1 MRVMCSDRRNC
12 RYIDCEQS
20 PCWPEFWFR
29 SKINRAFAQSIY
41 PERNTDLVSR
51 RNFLT
56 LGAMAAAAYKRRP
69 LFAAANS
76 IQMPP
81 ADTVHVGGS
90 KRIEIGGGHW
100 VWTKKVGN
108 GNITVLLLH
117 GGPGADHRYF
127 EGFEDFLPL
136 NGIEFYY
143 YDQLDSTN
151 SEKPNDPALWTI
163 ERYTDEVEAVRRGL
177 GLDQFYLLGHSWG
190 GLLAIE
196 YALKYQQHLKG
207 LVISNM
213 AASADSFVKHVSKI
227 RAQFRADL
235 RDQLA
240 YYENANRTDDPAYQ
254 TLLFDKLYK
263 VFICRLDPWP
273 DPVSRSLEGW
283 NQNVYHVL
291 QGRSEFEATGRMKGW
306 DRWADLP
313 KITVRTLTM
322 GARYDEMD
330 PEDMRRMAT
339 LMQRGE
345 AWISETGSH
354 FAMYDDQQN
363 YFIAL
368 LNFLKT

>member
-1 MRVMCSDRRNC
+1 V
-12 RYIDCEQS
+12 
-20 PCWPEFWFR
+20 
-29 SKINRAFAQSIY
+29 K
-41 PERNTDLVSR
+41 R
-51 RNFLT
+51 RNFISY
-56 LGAMAAAAYKRRP
+56 GAAVAAAAFTWRP
-69 LFAAANS
+69 LLAAADN
-76 IQMPP
+76 IQLPP
-81 ADTVHVGGS
+81 SNTVHVGGS

-108 GNITVLLLH
+108 GNIKVLLLH

-151 SEKPNDPALWTI
+151 SEKTNDPSLWTI
-163 ERYTDEVEAVRRGL
+163 PRYTDEVEAVRQGL
-177 GLDQFYLLGHSWG
+177 NLDQFYLLGHSWG

-196 YALKYQQHLKG
+196 YALKYQEHLKG

-213 AASADSFVKHVSKI
+213 AASADSFVKHVTKLRSQFPADV
-227 RAQFRADL
+227 RAKLEF
-235 RDQLA
+235 
-240 YYENANRTDDPAYQ
+240 YENANRTDDPVYQ
-254 TLLFDKLYK
+254 NLLFEKLYK
-263 VFICRLDPWP
+263 IFICRLDPWP
-273 DPVSRSLEGW
+273 DPVQRSLSGW
-283 NQNVYHVL
+283 NQHVYQVL

-313 KITVRTLTM
+313 KIKVRTLTM

-330 PEDMRRMAT
+330 PEDMRKMAT
-339 LMQRGE
+339 LLPQGE

-363 YFIAL
+363 YFKAL
-368 LNFLKT
+368 LGFLKA

>member
-1 MRVMCSDRRNC
+1 V
-12 RYIDCEQS
+12 
-20 PCWPEFWFR
+20 
-29 SKINRAFAQSIY
+29 K
-41 PERNTDLVSR
+41 R

-56 LGAMAAAAYKRRP
+56 LGAIAAAACGGRQ
-69 LFAAANS
+69 LFAAANNVQLPS
-76 IQMPP
+76 

-108 GNITVLLLH
+108 GDVKVLLLH

-151 SEKPNDPALWTI
+151 SEKPGDPALWTI
-163 ERYTDEVEAVRRGL
+163 DRYTDEVEAVRRGL
-177 GLDQFYLLGHSWG
+177 GLNQFYLLGHSWG

-196 YALKYQQHLKG
+196 YALKYQQHLQG

-213 AASADSFVKHVSKI
+213 AASTDSFVKHVSKI
-227 RAQFRADL
+227 RSQFPADL
-235 RDQLA
+235 RAQLA
-240 YYENANRTDDPAYQ
+240 SYENANKTDDPAYQ
-254 TLLFDKLYK
+254 QLLFDKLYK

-273 DPVSRSLEGW
+273 DPVLRSLQGW
-283 NQNVYHVL
+283 NQHVYHVL

-306 DRWADLP
+306 DRWADLS
-313 KITVRTLTM
+313 KIKVRTLTM
-322 GARYDEMD
+322 GAKYDEMD

-339 LMQRGE
+339 LMPHGE

-363 YFIAL
+363 YFKAL
-368 LNFLKT
+368 LSFLKG

>member
-1 MRVMCSDRRNC
+1 VKRRTFISTC
-12 RYIDCEQS
+12 
-20 PCWPEFWFR
+20 
-29 SKINRAFAQSIY
+29 A
-41 PERNTDLVSR
+41 L
-51 RNFLT
+51 
-56 LGAMAAAAYKRRP
+56 AAAAIHERRP
-69 LFAAANS
+69 LFGAGKN
-76 IQMPP
+76 IQLPSS
-81 ADTVHVGGS
+81 DIVHVGGS

-108 GNITVLLLH
+108 GDVKVLLLH

-151 SEKPNDPALWTI
+151 SEKTNNPALWTI

-196 YALKYQQHLKG
+196 YGLKYQEHLKG

-213 AASADSFVKHVSKI
+213 AASTDSFVKHITKI
-227 RAQFRADL
+227 RSEFPADIRAEL
-235 RDQLA
+235 ES
-240 YYENANRTDDPAYQ
+240 YENANKTDDPAYQ
-254 TLLFDKLYK
+254 ALLFEKLYK

-273 DPVSRSLEGW
+273 DPVLRSLGGW
-283 NQNVYHVL
+283 NQQVYQVL

-306 DRWADLP
+306 NRWADLP
-313 KITVRTLTM
+313 KIKVRTLTM

-339 LMQRGE
+339 LLPRGE
-345 AWISETGSH
+345 AWISQTGSH

-363 YFIAL
+363 YFKAL
-368 LNFLKT
+368 LSFLNCGRVLNVGR